1 MNESRYFKN
10 RLKILIE
17 RLTFWIFSVWSCIPI
32 IAGIII
38 PMVVMFPLAY
48 ASWIIFSFWS
58 GSDWLDVWFTVSI
71 NHPIRILFVIII
83 EIFIFVAGFFL
94 FTSGLYHLVKGKRDG
109 IDIIQT
115 GPYKFIRHPQN
126 LGILLI
132 ALPFALY
139 IPGFNDLGIRIGEI
153 LSWTL
158 FGFFL
163 IIYSYFEE
171 YKLNK
176 KYLEEFRNYQIH
188 TGFFIPKLNLQKKNT
203 QIECKI
209 INYQKKYL
217 FLILGYILLIFIIF
231 FLTTEFL
238 MRLGL
243 FTVFL

>member
-1 MNESRYFKN
+1 MKDSHYFKK
-10 RLKILIE
+10 RFKILIE
-17 RLTFWIFSVWSCIPI
+17 RLTFWVFSVYSCIPI

-48 ASWIIFSFWS
+48 TSWIIFSFWL
-58 GSDWLDVWFTVSI
+58 GGDWLNIWFIVSI
-71 NHPIRILFVIII
+71 NHPIRFLFVIII
-83 EIFIFVAGFFL
+83 EIFIFVAGIFL
-94 FTSGLYHLVKGKRDG
+94 LTTGLYHLVKGKRNG
-109 IDIIQT
+109 INIIET

-171 YKLNK
+171 SKLNK
-176 KYLEEFRNYQIH
+176 KYPEEFRNYQIH
-188 TGFFIPKLNLQKKNT
+188 TGFFIPKGNFQKTHTK
-203 QIECKI
+203 IECKI

-238 MRLGL
+238 MKLGI

>member
-1 MNESRYFKN
+1 M
-10 RLKILIE
+10 
-17 RLTFWIFSVWSCIPI
+17 
-32 IAGIII
+32 
-38 PMVVMFPLAY
+38 
-48 ASWIIFSFWS
+48 
-58 GSDWLDVWFTVSI
+58 
-71 NHPIRILFVIII
+71 III

-132 ALPFALY
+132 ALLFALY

-176 KYLEEFRNYQIH
+176 KYPEEFRNYQIH

-203 QIECKI
+203 QIEYKI

-217 FLILGYILLIFIIF
+217 FLILCYILLIFIIF

-238 MRLGL
+238 MRLGI